1 MKENNNKGK
10 EILELLKGNYKIETA
25 QDLSITLKDMFK
37 GALQEMNAEFDESMR
52 YSKYD
57 KTTSKTNYKK
67 WYN

>member
-1 MKENNNKGK
+1 MASLMFLFSKSKS
-10 EILELLKGNYKIETA
+10 LKVVIQSSFK

-67 WYN
+67 

>member
-1 MKENNNKGK
+1 
-10 EILELLKGNYKIETA
+10 
-25 QDLSITLKDMFK
+25 MFK

-67 WYN
+67 